1 MVKNI
6 NEIDKFKII
15 MPSYKI
21 KKNLEKSQNFALGV
35 NCKQNE
41 KNTIIEVSSKI
52 FSTPNDL
59 SSINNSNIEQLPKIL
74 HDRINVSV
82 DEYYLLNEA
91 MIGIVHV
98 KRDIHVNEKPNHYL
112 SELKEI
118 FKRNTD
124 KYDVYRYGKLKYID
138 GLSLVPKAKSTKERY
153 ICYIKYAEMSQ
164 NKYDDF
170 GYFNSFDYDYLQHLK
185 QVIRFECQFSNF
197 DAIRKAFF
205 ISEEEQPTISNVLA
219 CENDVVS
226 CKFTNLLKIGKEI

>member
-1 MVKNI
+1 M
-6 NEIDKFKII
+6 
-15 MPSYKI
+15 
-21 KKNLEKSQNFALGV
+21 L
-35 NCKQNE
+35 
-41 KNTIIEVSSKI
+41 VSEH
-52 FSTPNDL
+52 
-59 SSINNSNIEQLPKIL
+59 NNSNIEQLPKIL

-98 KRDIHVNEKPNHYL
+98 KKDIQVDENPTFYL
-112 SELKEI
+112 SELKEL
-118 FKRNTD
+118 FKRNTA

-170 GYFNSFDYDYLQHLK
+170 VYFNSFDYDYLQYLK
-185 QVIRFECQFSNF
+185 HVIRFECQFSNF

-205 ISEEEQPTISNVLA
+205 ISEEEQPTISNIMD
-219 CENDVVS
+219 CENDVVAY
-226 CKFTNLLKIGKEI
+226 KFTDLLNTGKEI